1 MISVYLPVNSTVRE
15 DTIRLFAMVGTGF
28 VTYGTQT
35 NTSVSGLILNY
46 KWNIKIRQ
54 IDCKA
59 NDPFEG
65 KKNRITSVK
74 CGLVVQFQE
83 GILNV
88 QIDQEQQHS
97 KIALVFLLYLVDLGS
112 MSILPK

>member
-1 MISVYLPVNSTVRE
+1 MFDHLTFFCYFCLITVYLPVNSTVRE
-15 DTIRLFAMVGTGF
+15 DTIRLFAMVGTGY

-65 KKNRITSVK
+65 TRITI
-74 CGLVVQFQE
+74 
-83 GILNV
+83 IL
-88 QIDQEQQHS
+88 
-97 KIALVFLLYLVDLGS
+97 
-112 MSILPK
+112 

>member
-1 MISVYLPVNSTVRE
+1 MIYLFACLVYLPVNSTVRE
-15 DTIRLFAMVGTGF
+15 DTIRLFAMVGTGY

-65 KKNRITSVK
+65 NVIT
-74 CGLVVQFQE
+74 LQLQE
-83 GILNV
+83 
-88 QIDQEQQHS
+88 
-97 KIALVFLLYLVDLGS
+97 
-112 MSILPK
+112 